1 MSLDLLLR
9 LQRAHAFD
17 PTPMRDDLGAY
28 HVPFGTLVDNTHPE
42 RTLLDAAL
50 RAERV
55 ALIGDSGAG
64 KSSLT
69 ARVLG
74 SLAEGVAPIVVPV
87 ARESYDVVREPR
99 AMFAHL
105 VSVISTHAH
114 QASLVDDRGRDD
126 ALAHVAPQRPVG
138 RSAGRPV
145 GCCPTSPSSGVWSAR
160 PSRFGTRPDC
170 RRGGSHA
177 VSASTSAPSVRS
189 GRRDRS
195 TPSSATWCRR
205 ARR

>member
-55 ALIGDSGAG
+55 ALIGDSGAR

-74 SLAEGVAPIVVPV
+74 PLAEGVAPIVVPV
-87 ARESYDVVREPR
+87 ARESDDVVREPR

-138 RSAGRPV
+138 RSGA
-145 GCCPTSPSSGVWSAR
+145 AR
-160 PSRFGTRPDC
+160 PRRAPGC
-170 RRGGSHA
+170 GRRGHRGLEPDLTAGAA
-177 VSASTSAPSVRS
+177 VRTR
-189 GRRDRS
+189 
-195 TPSSATWCRR
+195 
-205 ARR
+205 

>member
-50 RAERV
+50 PAERV

-74 SLAEGVAPIVVPV
+74 PLAEGVAPIVVPV

-138 RSAGRPV
+138 RSGA
-145 GCCPTSPSSGVWSAR
+145 
-160 PSRFGTRPDC
+160 
-170 RRGGSHA
+170 
-177 VSASTSAPSVRS
+177 RS
-189 GRRDRS
+189 GRLTIAWMGAQIAAELARQAPPIPGR
-195 TPSSATWCRR
+195 PRGPHGVHVRPISSRGAS
-205 ARR
+205 